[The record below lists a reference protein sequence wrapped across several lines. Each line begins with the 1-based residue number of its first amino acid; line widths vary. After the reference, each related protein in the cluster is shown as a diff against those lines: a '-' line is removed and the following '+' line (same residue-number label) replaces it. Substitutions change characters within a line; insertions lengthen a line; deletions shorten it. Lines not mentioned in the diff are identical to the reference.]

1 MQLFM
6 KAAIPAASLKEKKMN
21 ISHEEKLEDLLWQFS
36 ERARAKLSSAMASGS
51 VPQSYLDSD
60 PDNQLLAKAVID
72 SLCRERPFAPVSP
85 EHKADFENIHVA
97 I

>member
-1 MQLFM
+1 M
-6 KAAIPAASLKEKKMN
+6 S

-51 VPQSYLDSD
+51 VPQSYLDC
-60 PDNQLLAKAVID
+60 DNQLLAKAVID

-85 EHKADFENIHVA
+85 EHKADLENIHVA